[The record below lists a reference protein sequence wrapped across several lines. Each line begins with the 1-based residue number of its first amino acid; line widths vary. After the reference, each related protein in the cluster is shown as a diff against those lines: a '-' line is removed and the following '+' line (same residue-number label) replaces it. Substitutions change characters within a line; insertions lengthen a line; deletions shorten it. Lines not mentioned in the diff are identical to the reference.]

1 MKIKVDNINAVCLP
15 YMKRPKRIIG
25 AKAVLLEDTR
35 NNRGQMI
42 EALEVVEVFQSF
54 RGYGVKVEKD
64 GITIIITRI
73 SRYNVRFLKDG
84 TKD

>member
-1 MKIKVDNINAVCLP
+1 MKIKDDNINAVCLP

-35 NNRGQMI
+35 NKAGQMI

-64 GITIIITRI
+64 GKTICITRI

>member
-25 AKAVLLEDTR
+25 AQAVLLEDTR
-35 NNRGQMI
+35 NNGGQMI

-54 RGYGVKVEKD
+54 RGYGVKVKKD
-64 GITIIITRI
+64 GKTIIITRI
-73 SRYNVRFLKDG
+73 SRYNIRFLKDG